1 MENDST
7 INSLYPQQSATL
19 PPLARSN
26 VTEVYPSLTRLYQG
40 LTISSV
46 STMVAAQTPTLA
58 KIKNSAS
65 ETDARALL
73 YIALCEV
80 CDFFNV
86 GKNMSDTQIALT
98 ADLIIESYW
107 YMKLEEIKFCFRRA
121 MRREKLFDRLDGNI
135 ILGWLKEYD
144 VERTEEAMRQSE
156 QEALQIQYQ
165 QQPSP
170 GAVSFEQYI
179 DSLWNLAYY
188 ADPEAIEK
196 LCNMPDL
203 STLPKVLSIEEQH
216 RKEFEFQLFK
226 QRYNQNKK

>member
-1 MENDST
+1 
-7 INSLYPQQSATL
+7 
-19 PPLARSN
+19 
-26 VTEVYPSLTRLYQG
+26 
-40 LTISSV
+40 
-46 STMVAAQTPTLA
+46 MVAAQTPTLA

-144 VERTEEAMRQSE
+144 TERTEEAMRKSD

-165 QQPSP
+165 QQPSQ

-188 ADPEAIEK
+188 ADPEAVEK
-196 LCNMPDL
+196 LADLQELTATMPL
-203 STLPKVLSIEEQH
+203 SPEQQH
-216 RKEFEFQLFK
+216 EKELNFK
-226 QRYNQNKK
+226 KYFYQQYLKGNK